1 MIMKNRRNYYRIL
14 QVQPDAP
21 QEIIQASYRTLML
34 ELKRHPDLGG
44 SNEEA
49 ALLNEAY
56 EILRDPQ
63 RRVAYDE
70 ELFRQY
76 TMQTGIY
83 ARKTD
88 TPIFCPICKKEL
100 VRKPLPGE
108 LCPTCRTPLQ
118 SDPAPDFA
126 RTNSRAVSRT
136 KSSAGIR
143 YYSVWPGSPQKG
155 RMMDFSP
162 KGMRFVCDEK
172 IAPQTVLKISCDL
185 FEASG
190 VVTNFNEEAGSDQAC
205 YSIGVCFLA
214 VRFADFRGTFLS
226 TSA

>member
-1 MIMKNRRNYYRIL
+1 MMKNRRNYYRIL

-21 QEIIQASYRTLML
+21 QEVIQASYRTLML

-44 SNEEA
+44 SNDEA

-56 EILRDPQ
+56 ETLRNPQ
-63 RRVAYDE
+63 RRAAYDD

-83 ARKTD
+83 ARKSNA
-88 TPIFCPICKKEL
+88 PIFCPVCKKEL
-100 VRKPLPGE
+100 ARKPAPGE
-108 LCPTCRTPLQ
+108 LCSTCRTPLQ
-118 SDPAPDFA
+118 SDTGPDSA
-126 RTNSRAVSRT
+126 KTNSRAVSRT
-136 KSSAGIR
+136 KSSAGIK
-143 YYSVWPGSPQKG
+143 YYSAWPGNPQKG
-155 RMMDFSP
+155 TMMDFSP

-172 IAPQTVLKISCDL
+172 IAAQAILKISCEL

-190 VVTNFNEEAGSDQAC
+190 IVTNVSEEVSPERRC
-205 YSIGVCFLA
+205 YSVGVCFLA
-214 VRFADFRGTFLS
+214 VRFADLRGTFLS

>member
-1 MIMKNRRNYYRIL
+1 MMKNRRNYYRIL

-44 SNEEA
+44 SNDEA

-63 RRVAYDE
+63 QRAAYDE
-70 ELFRQY
+70 ELFRQH
-76 TMQTGIY
+76 TMQTGMN
-83 ARKTD
+83 ARKAGA
-88 TPIFCPICKKEL
+88 PIFCPVCKKEL
-100 VRKPLPGE
+100 AQKPVPGD
-108 LCPTCRTPLQ
+108 LCSICHTPLQ
-118 SDPAPDFA
+118 SDAGPDSA
-126 RTNSRAVSRT
+126 QTKSRAVSRT
-136 KSSAGIR
+136 KNSAGIK
-143 YYSVWPGSPQKG
+143 YYTVWPGKPQKG

-172 IAPQTVLKISCDL
+172 IAAQTILKISCDL

-190 VVTNFNEEAGSDQAC
+190 MVTNVSEEANLEQNC
-205 YSIGVCFLA
+205 YSVGVCFLA
-214 VRFADFRGTFLS
+214 VRFADSRGTFLS

>member
-1 MIMKNRRNYYRIL
+1 MMKNRRNYYRIL

-44 SNEEA
+44 STDEA

-56 EILRDPQ
+56 QALRDPDQ
-63 RRVAYDE
+63 RAAYDD
-70 ELFRQY
+70 ELFRQH

-83 ARKTD
+83 ARKSGA
-88 TPIFCPICKKEL
+88 PIFCPVCKKEL
-100 VRKPLPGE
+100 ARKPAPGE
-108 LCPTCRTPLQ
+108 LCTTCRTPLH
-118 SDPAPDFA
+118 SAAEPDSA
-126 RTNSRAVSRT
+126 KVNSRTISRT
-136 KSSAGIR
+136 KSSVKIE
-143 YYSVWPGSPQKG
+143 YYSVWPGKPQKG
-155 RMMDFSP
+155 RMIDFSP

-172 IAPQTVLKISCDL
+172 IVSQTVLKISCDL

-190 VVTNFNEEAGSDQAC
+190 IVTNASEEASREQRC
-205 YSIGVCFLA
+205 YSVGVCFLA
-214 VRFADFRGTFLS
+214 IRFADPRGTFLS